1 MKKLVIASVITLI
14 FLSILHKT
22 FDSDSLLF
30 GSKIGNM
37 TEYVPLLGYPLENHY
52 VETEDGYI
60 LNLHRIPYGINTS
73 DSSRPPVLLMHGLLS
88 SSMDWIMP
96 GPNKSL
102 GLILADAGYDVWLG
116 NNRGNTYSRNHTAWD
131 ADRDK
136 ERFFN
141 YSYHEIG
148 VYDLP
153 AMIDEVLSVTGHSKL
168 TYIGFS
174 EGFTSFLVMGSIKPR
189 YNNKILLMNALA
201 PVTNMFDVTSIP
213 INLTARY
220 SLVLQIAKKLKWFEM
235 FTPRGFGNF
244 FRFIC
249 RNQVFC
255 DYFFKMLGS
264 SNQILGDKDYQLS
277 ILSNFPAG
285 MSLKQIIHYIQ
296 GSLQGTFAAFDY
308 GPNGNLAQY
317 GQITPPSYNLSEV
330 SSPMAI
336 YYSESDNLVNSR
348 TLLETVVP
356 QLPNMLEIFHV
367 PYPNFNHL
375 DYLWARNMTILLQKV
390 IKNVNKANKR
400 FPKTTSSLKK

>member
-37 TEYVPLLGYPLENHY
+37 TEYVPRLGYPLENHY

-60 LNLHRIPYGINTS
+60 LNLHRIPHGINTS

-174 EGFTSFLVMGSIKPR
+174 EGFTSFLVMGSIKPQ

-220 SLVLQIAKKLKWFEM
+220 SLVLQ
-235 FTPRGFGNF
+235 
-244 FRFIC
+244 
-249 RNQVFC
+249 
-255 DYFFKMLGS
+255 
-264 SNQILGDKDYQLS
+264 DYQLS

-400 FPKTTSSLKK
+400 FPKTMSSLKK